1 MCHCYQKVN
10 QVSCLVLHTT
20 KYSANKYHFRN
31 IQAYSAATLGQGN
44 GPIML
49 DYLKCNGH
57 ETDISECPSNGW
69 LTNNCGHYSDAS
81 VSCSEYIFNIAL
93 FV

>member
-1 MCHCYQKVN
+1 M
-10 QVSCLVLHTT
+10 
-20 KYSANKYHFRN
+20 
-31 IQAYSAATLGQGN
+31 ATLGQGN

-69 LTNNCGHYSDAS
+69 LTNKCGHNEDAS

-93 FV
+93 FVW